1 MSRLTLT
8 GLAMALSL
16 TACASGP
23 APLTQQEL
31 QAAQQGGNL
40 EGLYDQYA
48 LRLAGQKLTTPEGQ
62 KAVAQLNEIG
72 NQLASRLEQDIHSTI
87 QQQSTASGLA
97 PLPVIDAQIARLPPM
112 QKWSPEKHSRLTAE
126 LNDLR
131 GRTQARITAQQ
142 NQLARFTENEL
153 GQRVAVLDDLAR
165 LTGDD
170 RYSRESADVV
180 ATLRRKADE
189 ALKTEQYGEARQALT
204 ALQQVA
210 PEDKTVRSQITL
222 ANARLFEKKFWDSL
236 ADGKLDDAYTQFMN
250 LSQTPEFPDVMKRL
264 SKSSDDMVAYF
275 IAQAGVATNENRLAD
290 AYKLINQA
298 NDLRT
303 KTGSTTTARSPQEDA
318 FAKAVSARSQDALKA
333 GHTGLALGY
342 LKVVE
347 HVDPDYPG
355 LRASLRTTMDAT
367 LGKATRKVS
376 TAAFTDATGSS
387 EFGGAVAAKV
397 TQHLFDK
404 IPNDIRIIERDQF
417 QAILREKEIGA
428 SQNSDLA
435 TADLLIQG
443 KILESRVD
451 TTENRSKKTMRVVT
465 DTSTVPNPAYD
476 QWAALPEAQRSKLA
490 EPARTV
496 TQEKKEDIT
505 INLQIMRKVGII
517 SASYRLVEARTGK
530 VIATGSESAKAE
542 FTDEGNEGIEL
553 GQFRMPFK
561 LASLPAD
568 TEILQKLTDKI
579 SDVIGDK
586 LVQELKEPEKRYAE
600 TAKRYNEEADPV
612 MAAENQAYA
621 FALANLKGQDTT
633 TLRLALEQ
641 YALKAP

>member
-8 GLAMALSL
+8 GLAVALSL
-16 TACASGP
+16 AGCASGP
-23 APLTQQEL
+23 APLSQQEL
-31 QAAQQGGNL
+31 QSAQQAGNL

-48 LRLAGQKLTTPEGQ
+48 LRLSGQKLNTAEGQ
-62 KAVAQLNEIG
+62 RAVAQLNEIG
-72 NQLASRLEQDIHSTI
+72 GQLARKREQEIRSEIH
-87 QQQSTASGLA
+87 QQATASGLV
-97 PLPVIDAQIARLPPM
+97 PLPIIDAQIARLPPV
-112 QKWSPEKHSRLTAE
+112 QKWAPEKHSRLAAE
-126 LNDLR
+126 LNELR
-131 GRTQARITAQQ
+131 GRTQARITSQQ
-142 NQLARFTENEL
+142 NQLARFTETEL
-153 GQRVAVLDDLAR
+153 GQRVAVLDDLAK

-180 ATLRRKADE
+180 ANLRRKAEE
-189 ALKTEQYGEARQALT
+189 ALKNEQYGEAKQALT
-204 ALQQVA
+204 ALQQVT
-210 PEDKTVRSQITL
+210 PEDKNLGSQITL
-222 ANARLFEKKFWDSL
+222 ADARLFEKKFWDSL
-236 ADGKLDDAYTQFMN
+236 ADGKLDDAYTQFMS
-250 LSQTPEFPDVMKRL
+250 LSQTPEFPEIMKRL

-275 IAQAGVATNENRLAD
+275 IAQAGVAVNENRLAD
-290 AYKLINQA
+290 AYKLLNQA
-298 NDLRT
+298 SDLRA
-303 KTGSTTTARSPQEDA
+303 KTSGATAPRSAQEDA
-318 FAKAVSARSQDALKA
+318 FAKAVFTRSQEALKA

-347 HVDPDYPG
+347 RLNPDYPG
-355 LRASLRTTMDAT
+355 LRASLRTTLDAT
-367 LGKATRKVS
+367 LSRATKKVS
-376 TAAFTDATGSS
+376 TAAFTDSVGNS

-428 SQNSDLA
+428 TQSSELA
-435 TADLLIQG
+435 SADLLIQG

-465 DTSTVPNPAYD
+465 DTSTVTNPAYE
-476 QWAALPEAQRSKLA
+476 QWAALPESQRGKLA
-490 EPARTV
+490 EPARLL

-530 VIATGSESAKAE
+530 VLATGSETAKVE
-542 FTDEGNEGIEL
+542 YTDEGNEGIEL

-568 TEILQKLTDKI
+568 TEILQKLTEKI
-579 SDVIGDK
+579 SDVIGEK

-600 TAKRYNEEADPV
+600 SAHRFDEESDPV

-633 TLRLALEQ
+633 QARRALELF
-641 YALKAP
+641 ALKAP